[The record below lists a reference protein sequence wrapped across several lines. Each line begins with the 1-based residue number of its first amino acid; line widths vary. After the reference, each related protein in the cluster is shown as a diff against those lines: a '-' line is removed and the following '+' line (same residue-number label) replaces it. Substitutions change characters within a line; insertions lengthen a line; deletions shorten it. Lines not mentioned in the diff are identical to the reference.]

1 MALATGILETRGM
14 AALVAATDDML
25 KAADVHIVGRHG
37 VGSGW
42 VTIVVAGEVAAVETA
57 LHRGQEAAAGV
68 GELIRAEVIARP
80 EAAAATAMPH
90 ALGGHTATDPDAR
103 ALGVLETRG
112 VVPLIEGV
120 DAGVKAAA
128 VDISGWAAVGGALCH
143 VAFRGDVAAVQTA
156 IDAARTAAATTGT
169 VIAGLVLPQP
179 AIGVDSLLPPL
190 PAGTTSACGALGM
203 VETTGYVAAVSAGDA
218 MVKEAEVQ
226 FTRLTIGSG
235 GRVVALATGSLDSVQ
250 AAVRAAAAATAPIAE
265 VAAARVISRPDVQT
279 LACFGQP
286 AAPQTVAA
294 PRAMGLIETRST
306 IGLVAA
312 IDQMLKAARVEY
324 AGRYKVGYFLTAAVV
339 RGDVGAVKAALD
351 AGAKEA
357 ARHGELVAVHL
368 IPRPYPELEER
379 LSHR

>member
-25 KAADVHIVGRHG
+25 KAADVRIVGRHG

-57 LHRGQEAAAGV
+57 LRRGQETAAGV
-68 GELIRAEVIARP
+68 GEVIRGEVIARP
-80 EAAAATAMPH
+80 ETAAAAAMPH
-90 ALGGHTATDPDAR
+90 VAGAPPSADGDAR
-103 ALGVLETRG
+103 ALGILETLG

-156 IDAARTAAATTGT
+156 MDAGRAAAAVTGT

-179 AIGVDSLLPPL
+179 ADGVGSLLPPL
-190 PAGTTSACGALGM
+190 PAGAAQLCGALGM
-203 VETTGYVAAVSAGDA
+203 VETTGYVAAVTAGDA

-226 FTRLTIGSG
+226 FARLTIGSG
-235 GRVVALATGSLDSVQ
+235 GRVVAVATGSLDSVQ
-250 AAVRAAAAATAPIAE
+250 AAVRAAAAATAPLAE

-286 AAPQTVAA
+286 AVPQAAAP